1 MSKVKR
7 LAPGR
12 CFGGIIDVQSYFLAQ
27 LGKALRTRIEQGT
40 GELARLLDHF
50 NIPVVVTIE
59 QPVDRKGL
67 LPPSIGK
74 HLGHRAET
82 FEKNFFD
89 LSKESPIRRHLKGL
103 KRQQAIIAGC
113 ETDVCVMQ
121 SCLGLLGLGYEVYVI
136 EDLLF
141 SSARAVD
148 SAIARMK
155 AEGAVFLTFKTLL
168 YELAGSVDASGP
180 AEMTIE

>member
-1 MSKVKR
+1 MNKVKR
-7 LAPGR
+7 LASNR
-12 CFGGIIDVQSYFLAQ
+12 CFGVIIDVQGYFLAR
-27 LGKALRTRIEQGT
+27 LGKSLRTRIEQGT

-59 QPVDRKGL
+59 QPVDRKGPM
-67 LPPSIGK
+67 PPSIGK
-74 HLGHRAET
+74 HLNRRAVI

-89 LSKESPIRRHLKGL
+89 LSKEPPIRRHLKNL
-103 KRQQAIIAGC
+103 KRKQAIIAGC

-121 SCLGLLGLGYEVYVI
+121 SCLGLLGLGYEVYVV

-141 SSARAVD
+141 SSTREVN

-168 YELAGSVDASGP
+168 YELAASVDASGP
-180 AEMTIE
+180 AEMAIE